1 MISTSN
7 QRKRIMRAKKWGREI
22 SCNLSQSQLD
32 RRAGGREGLVC
43 DFLLLF
49 PRVSPWEEQQEVRDT
64 NSSMG
69 CVGQAV

>member
-1 MISTSN
+1 MS
-7 QRKRIMRAKKWGREI
+7 AKKWGREV

-32 RRAGGREGLVC
+32 REGAGGREGLVS

-49 PRVSPWEEQQEVRDT
+49 PRASPWEEQQEVGDT

-69 CVGQAV
+69 CGGAGCLVSRV